1 MPAPTGSESSCLS
14 PFEFATP
21 ERIVFGPGVVSQAGA
36 LAASLLDPI
45 PATGRAGSTVLL
57 VTGRDPRRA
66 DPVRASFQRAG
77 LGWTEFA
84 VKGEPTIA
92 EAQTGAQRAID
103 TGAACIVSCG
113 GGAVIDA
120 GKAISA
126 LATHPGDPFRFLEII
141 GQALPLPNAPL
152 PFLAV
157 PTTAGTGA
165 EATRNAVLTSPGHSL
180 KVSLRSPRMVPKV
193 ALIDPE
199 LALDLPPDLTACT
212 GLDALTQLL
221 EPWVGSKSNGLTDA
235 CCREGLPRM
244 ARSLTRALAD
254 GRDPQARSDLAF
266 GAFLSGLAL
275 AHSGLG
281 AVHGLAGPIGGR
293 FQAPHGAV
301 CAALLGPVWRANV
314 ETLRRNAPG
323 HPALERYRQAAC
335 WLTGSGDASID
346 EGHRWITESVAGW
359 PVPRL
364 SRFGIDASEFPALIQ
379 AAQASSSMKGNPI
392 RLPDAALGQALAEA
406 L

>member
-1 MPAPTGSESSCLS
+1 MPAPTGSPSSLPS

-21 ERIVFGPGVVSQAGA
+21 ERVVFGPGVVAQAGA
-36 LAASLLDPI
+36 LVASLVNPTP
-45 PATGRAGSTVLL
+45 PAERSVSPVLL

-66 DPVRASFQRAG
+66 DPVRESFRKAG
-77 LGWTEFA
+77 LAWTEFA
-84 VKGEPTIA
+84 VSGEPRVS
-92 EAQTGAQRAID
+92 EAQAGAHQAIAAGTG
-103 TGAACIVSCG
+103 CVVSCG
-113 GGAVIDA
+113 GGAVIDL

-141 GQALPLPNAPL
+141 GLGLPLENAPL
-152 PFLAV
+152 PFVAV

-165 EATRNAVLTSPGHSL
+165 EATRNAVLTSPEHSL
-180 KVSLRSPRMVPKV
+180 KVSLRSPRMVPRV

-199 LALDLPPDLTACT
+199 LALGLPPGLTACT
-212 GLDALTQLL
+212 GLDALAQLL
-221 EPWVGSKSNGLTDA
+221 EPWVGSRANGLTDA

-244 ARSLTRALAD
+244 ARSLSRAIAD
-254 GRDPQARSDLAF
+254 GNDLQARTDLAF

-314 ETLRRNAPG
+314 ETLRRTEPD
-323 HPALERYRQAAC
+323 HPALERYREAAG
-335 WLTGSGDASID
+335 WLTGSKKASID
-346 EGHRWITESVAGW
+346 DGHRWITESVAAW
-359 PVPRL
+359 TVPRL
-364 SRFGIDASEFPALIQ
+364 GEQGITAAEFPALIH

-392 RLPDAALGQALAEA
+392 RLPDTVLGGILAEA

>member
-1 MPAPTGSESSCLS
+1 MQPPAAA

-21 ERIVFGPGVVSQAGA
+21 ERIVFGPGVVSKAGP
-36 LAASLLDPI
+36 LAASL
-45 PATGRAGSTVLL
+45 ATSTSTTAHPGAPVLL

-66 DPVRASFQRAG
+66 DPVRESFRRTG
-77 LGWTEFA
+77 LTWAEFA
-84 VKGEPTIA
+84 VHGEPTIA
-92 EAQTGAQRAID
+92 DAVAGAQRAVD
-103 TGAACIVSCG
+103 TGATCIVSCG
-113 GGAVIDA
+113 GGAIIDA

-141 GQALPLPNAPL
+141 GQGLPLENAPL
-152 PFLAV
+152 PFLAM

-165 EATRNAVLTSPGHSL
+165 EATRNAVLTSPEHSL
-180 KVSLRSPRMVPKV
+180 KVSLRSPRMVPKI

-199 LALDLPPDLTACT
+199 LALDLPPGLTACT

-221 EPWVGSKSNGLTDA
+221 EPWVGSKANGLTDA

-244 ARSLTRALAD
+244 ARSLSRAIAD
-254 GRDPQARSDLAF
+254 GHDLQARTDLAF

-301 CAALLGPVWRANV
+301 CAALLAPVWRANV
-314 ETLRRNAPG
+314 ETLRRAAPD
-323 HPALERYRQAAC
+323 HPALERYRQAAR
-335 WLTGSGDASID
+335 WLTGSTLASIED
-346 EGHRWITESVAGW
+346 GHRWITESVCGW
-359 PVPRL
+359 SVPRL
-364 SRFGIDASEFPALIQ
+364 GGYGITASEFPALIR
-379 AAQASSSMKGNPI
+379 AAQSSSSMKGNPI
-392 RLPDAALGQALAEA
+392 RLPDAVLGEALAEA